1 MHPLTSEKSGW
12 LSARLQLQEI
22 VQEQSH
28 AGLHHKTGNPG
39 GGEREGKQREER
51 GKAGASCS
59 GWAPQ
64 PGPHGSH
71 GAGAA
76 PNVGPGAP
84 RGQQAGGRALGGS
97 PRAVFCSAQPFRSA
111 LEIPPSFRQFIYA
124 SQPAEP
130 FGLLCGLGFF
140 GVFFFLKGFQKRFP
154 APSQP
159 RSARSPGAG
168 RPPPPAAAPRTEA
181 SPRPPAAGGAEIQ
194 QPQPLALT
202 RAGGEAKSAS
212 LNFWLFITSSHR
224 CPPQGICSSSHPK
237 STQ

>member
-1 MHPLTSEKSGW
+1 MELGQPQMWDRVPHGDS
-12 LSARLQLQEI
+12 RQ
-22 VQEQSH
+22 
-28 AGLHHKTGNPG
+28 G
-39 GGEREGKQREER
+39 GGR
-51 GKAGASCS
+51 
-59 GWAPQ
+59 W
-64 PGPHGSH
+64 
-71 GAGAA
+71 
-76 PNVGPGAP
+76 
-84 RGQQAGGRALGGS
+84 GS

-140 GVFFFLKGFQKRFP
+140 GVVVFFFLKGFQKRFP

-194 QPQPLALT
+194 QPQPLALA
-202 RAGGEAKSAS
+202 RAGGEAKSAF
-212 LNFWLFITSSHR
+212 LNF
-224 CPPQGICSSSHPK
+224 CSSSHRATVAHPKGFAPAATQSPLSEISKALSLALEIQAHSVKEPK
-237 STQ
+237 SQQLRFLPSTSSLCSSSRRQNPAPRC